1 MSKYS
6 YIMKLIIPV
15 IVATA
20 LITFSLKLFAQDQP
34 SLNQVPEKIKPQEIN
49 VASSAIFDFMGV
61 SPSQISKTSDIKDLK
76 VDWSFNSWKL
86 NPNLAIQGQPVWEM
100 FYNRKDLSRYRQA
113 SYVMRTLAS
122 TDFSV
127 GTVQNESNDRR
138 IGGAVKI
145 NLFKKYDAL
154 RDVGFY
160 KDIEDRY
167 KEEFYQL
174 SVQMDNAKSSYDTLT
189 DPLQK
194 MLARQKLTV
203 LETTAMQLLQMQ
215 KSEIIERGRLYA
227 IEKWNNSFF
236 DVAGGKIMTYVTD
249 SVGLLKSLKLNRQS
263 GWGLW
268 ANGGVGVGNKLLFSG
283 LFRTFFYDEQLT
295 FTLRDLSTG
304 EEIQEN
310 TIVSTRLYTY
320 GVNIRYGNPIVNFF
334 AEFFLEK
341 REFKD
346 VQSAFESSDLSLDEN
361 IELEASTLKWTGVS
375 PYIWAIGGEWRASR
389 NLMINFGMKME
400 YDKDFKRTTFQPI
413 AAISCLMR

>member
-1 MSKYS
+1 
-6 YIMKLIIPV
+6 MKLIIPV

-20 LITFSLKLFAQDQP
+20 LITFTLNVFAQDQP
-34 SLNQVPEKIKPQEIN
+34 PINQVPEKIKPQELN

-86 NPNLAIQGQPVWEM
+86 NPNLAVQGQPVWEM
-100 FYNRKDLSRYRQA
+100 FYNRKDLSRYREA

-122 TDFSV
+122 TDISV

-167 KEEFYQL
+167 IEEFYQL
-174 SVQMDNAKSSYDTLT
+174 SIQMDEAKSSYDTIT

-194 MLARQKLTV
+194 MLARQKLTA

-215 KSEIIERGRLYA
+215 KSEIVERGRLYA

-236 DVAGGKIMTYVTD
+236 DVAGGKIMTYETD
-249 SVGLLKSLKLNRQS
+249 SIGLLKSLKLNRQS
-263 GWGLW
+263 GWGVW
-268 ANGGVGVGNKLLFSG
+268 ANGGIGVGNKVLLSG

-304 EEIQEN
+304 EEIHEN
-310 TIVSTRLYTY
+310 TIVSTQLYTY
-320 GVNIRYGNPIVNFF
+320 GVNIRYGTPIVNFF

-341 REFKD
+341 REFND
-346 VQSAFESSDLSLDEN
+346 VQSAFESSDIILDEN
-361 IELEASTLKWTGVS
+361 IELEESTLKWTGVS

-389 NLMINFGMKME
+389 NLMINFGMRME